1 MLPNTLKA
9 RTAEELKAVVIVPIT
24 PLVEP
29 TDQPGEITFPWK
41 INASNL
47 SSKIQIFKDDFDVV
61 QTWDPWYVGL
71 GIFGCIGSCLLSP
84 FVNKMQALNH
94 RKSDILKVL
103 WSEFV
108 PPPQSPFLVYPKEKP
123 RETCRLYVKTNFD
136 PNTVA
141 PTQEEKI
148 LKYVF
153 VIETGSEEGTKLHAL
168 LVSPE

>member
-9 RTAEELKAVVIVPIT
+9 RTVEELKAAVIIPIT

-29 TDQPGEITFPWK
+29 TDQSGEITFPWK
-41 INASNL
+41 TNAFNL

-61 QTWDPWYVGL
+61 QRWDPWYVGL
-71 GIFGCIGSCLLSP
+71 GVFGCIGSCLLSP

-94 RKSDILKVL
+94 RRSDILKVQ

-108 PPPQSPFLVYPKEKP
+108 PPPQSPLLAYPKGKP
-123 RETCRLYVKTNFD
+123 REICRLYVKTNFD

-141 PTQEEKI
+141 PTQGERT

-153 VIETGSEEGTKLHAL
+153 VVETGSEEDKKLHEL
-168 LVSPE
+168 LA